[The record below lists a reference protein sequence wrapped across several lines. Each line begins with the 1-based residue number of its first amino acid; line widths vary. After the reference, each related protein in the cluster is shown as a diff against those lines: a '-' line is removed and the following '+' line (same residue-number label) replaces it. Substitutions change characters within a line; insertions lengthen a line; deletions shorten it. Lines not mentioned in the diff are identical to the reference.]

1 MKKIYLSFFLAFIG
15 LSLSLVSCDAY
26 DDDNQKTAS
35 SEAFL
40 FLRTASNLPASNS
53 EVSTLDVEVGVTTL
67 SSSDRTYS
75 VSVDPS
81 STADASEYSID
92 MSTLFIP
99 AGSYTGSFTISANFD
114 NIPDGVINTIVLN
127 LSSDNLVVSNDQHT
141 VSIYRV
147 CDSDLA
153 GTYDTLSTGA
163 TGDGAGGPDMSFS
176 NLPYTVTL
184 TATASPGVYS
194 IDDMSFGL
202 YPLGYGDT
210 APSGRISDTCNNLT
224 DLGDTDQY
232 SDPFTMTGTVNT
244 TTGVITLS
252 WSNTWGDRADVV
264 LTPQ

>member
-1 MKKIYLSFFLAFIG
+1 MKKIYLSFFLAFVG

-26 DDDNQKTAS
+26 DDDNQKAAG

-40 FLRTASNLPASNS
+40 FLTTASNLPASNT
-53 EVSTLDVEVGVTTL
+53 EVSYVDVEVGVTSK
-67 SSSDRTYS
+67 SSVDRFFT

-92 MSTLFIP
+92 QSTLFIP
-99 AGSYTGSFTISANFD
+99 ADSYTGSFRITANFD

-127 LSSDNLVVSNDQHT
+127 LSGDNLVVSNSQHV

-147 CDSDLA
+147 CESNLA
-153 GTYDTLSTGA
+153 GTYNTLASGFTGN
-163 TGDGAGGPDMSFS
+163 GSGGTNQAYN

-184 TATASPGVYS
+184 TATAVPGVYMIS
-194 IDDMSFGL
+194 DMSFGL

-210 APSGRISDTCNNLT
+210 APQGRIEDLCNNLS
-224 DLGDTDQY
+224 DLGDVDQY
-232 SDPFTMTGTVNT
+232 DDPFTMSGTVDT

-252 WSNTWGDRADVV
+252 WSNTWGDRGNVV